1 MNHAWGVFDLV
12 LSDHSSLSPVIN
24 KNVSVGAP
32 GPTLP
37 KWKWC
42 VAKYEVLLMVS
53 KKLKRFQ
60 NKSGHTQYVT
70 WVQDNEACYK
80 LHEINVT
87 LFKRD
92 FDIKNSIRVTCNKI
106 SIILLGDIIGL
117 RSTIDA
123 IHVVLE
129 CILTLCMVVLYYGF
143 MRLLWGQTAS
153 QWVIGSTFLDD
164 FRNKPKSSPQL
175 DNPLELTTCEDNH
188 NAHIT
193 LLQQSICWFVIN
205 KWHMSMT
212 NSTFQSNWNILQNIY
227 N

>member
-42 VAKYEVLLMVS
+42 VAKYQVLLMVS

-92 FDIKNSIRVTCNKI
+92 FDIKKFYKGYMQQNFHHFAWRYHRFAVHNRCHSCCSWVHTYVVYGCFVLWLYEIA
-106 SIILLGDIIGL
+106 L
-117 RSTIDA
+117 RPNRIAMSYW
-123 IHVVLE
+123 
-129 CILTLCMVVLYYGF
+129 LYF
-143 MRLLWGQTAS
+143 
-153 QWVIGSTFLDD
+153 
-164 FRNKPKSSPQL
+164 FR
-175 DNPLELTTCEDNH
+175 
-188 NAHIT
+188 
-193 LLQQSICWFVIN
+193 WF
-205 KWHMSMT
+205 
-212 NSTFQSNWNILQNIY
+212 
-227 N
+227 